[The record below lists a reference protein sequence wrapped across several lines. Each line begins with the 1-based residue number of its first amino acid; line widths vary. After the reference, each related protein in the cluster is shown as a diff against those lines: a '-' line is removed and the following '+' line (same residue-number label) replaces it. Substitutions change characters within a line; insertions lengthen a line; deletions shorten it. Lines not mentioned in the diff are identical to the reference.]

1 MNKQQIISQLKKTG
15 ITVNS
20 FSVSSFGYRFELK
33 LDPNKAN
40 GWEELEQ
47 VITDGLEIVK
57 TRQIN
62 DYSVQILVIPTKEKE
77 FVDYI
82 KRIKK
87 HYALSDREA
96 MDDLKYIVETLGRA
110 KARNNLSAFLSKK
123 GYDNF

>member
-1 MNKQQIISQLKKTG
+1 MNKQQITSQLKKVG
-15 ITVNS
+15 ITVNG
-20 FSVSSFGYRFELK
+20 FSVASFGYRFELK
-33 LDPNKAN
+33 IDPNNAN

-77 FVDYI
+77 FIDYI
-82 KRIKK
+82 KRVKK
-87 HYALSDREA
+87 QYALSNVEA
-96 MDDLKYIVETLGRA
+96 IENLKDMVETLGRA

-123 GYDNF
+123 GYYNF